1 MSPIKIDKARDWSL
15 RTPCAV
21 FYGVLASNL
30 RDVIDPS
37 ISTAC
42 TDGKVIRWNPDF
54 VSGLTDEEVRF
65 VLLHEAMHCGLGHFW
80 RLPISTDGNKAG
92 DYAINAILSRIPGT
106 KMPAG
111 GLLDAR
117 FSNMAEEEI
126 LAAIAQKPEPEQE
139 QEEPEQAEDGG
150 GDFGRPSKNNG
161 QQEAADGQGEDE
173 DGSGQQEAADGQGEP
188 KDGQGEAKDEGG
200 CGGFS
205 EPAPDAPDEEGIQ
218 DRWEAAVLQADYV
231 SKSLGQGNAPAE
243 MQRMIDA
250 VKISSVSWKN
260 EMADFVRSQIASR
273 SDWSRSSRRMAG
285 APVIYPRRKKDRPG
299 LVVFVRDTSGSIDGK
314 ILSEFNSHIETAMAE
329 TGCAALVIDADAV
342 VCGEYRLE
350 AGDTV
355 PQTAQG
361 GGGTDFRP
369 AFDRAA
375 ALAEDGEQIA
385 GLVYLTDLEGTEP
398 DGADF
403 PVLWLCTGSA
413 TARTGRTVKIK

>member
-1 MSPIKIDKARDWSL
+1 
-15 RTPCAV
+15 
-21 FYGVLASNL
+21 
-30 RDVIDPS
+30 
-37 ISTAC
+37 
-42 TDGKVIRWNPDF
+42 
-54 VSGLTDEEVRF
+54 
-65 VLLHEAMHCGLGHFW
+65 
-80 RLPISTDGNKAG
+80 
-92 DYAINAILSRIPGT
+92 
-106 KMPAG
+106 
-111 GLLDAR
+111 
-117 FSNMAEEEI
+117 
-126 LAAIAQKPEPEQE
+126 
-139 QEEPEQAEDGG
+139 
-150 GDFGRPSKNNG
+150 
-161 QQEAADGQGEDE
+161 
-173 DGSGQQEAADGQGEP
+173 
-188 KDGQGEAKDEGG
+188 
-200 CGGFS
+200 
-205 EPAPDAPDEEGIQ
+205 
-218 DRWEAAVLQADYV
+218 LQADYV

-314 ILSEFNSHIETAMAE
+314 ILSEFNAHIETAMAE
-329 TGCAALVIDADAV
+329 TGCSALVLDADAV

-375 ALAEDGEQIA
+375 ALAEEGETIA
-385 GLVYLTDLEGTEP
+385 GLIYLTDLEGAEP
-398 DGADF
+398 ESADF
-403 PVLWLCTGSA
+403 PVLWLCTSNA

>member
-30 RDVIDPS
+30 RDVMDATIQ
-37 ISTAC
+37 TAC
-42 TDGKVIRWNPDF
+42 TDGKVIRWNPEF
-54 VSGLTDEEVRF
+54 VAGLTDEEVRF

-80 RLPISTDGNKAG
+80 RLPITTDGNKAG

-106 KMPAG
+106 QMPTG

-117 FSNMAEEEI
+117 FSAMAEEEI
-126 LAAIAQKPEPEQE
+126 LAAISKKPEPDKDEDD
-139 QEEPEQAEDGG
+139 AEDGDEG
-150 GDFGRPSKNNG
+150 EPQQAEEG
-161 QQEAADGQGEDE
+161 QGEADGADGQPEAADGPGE
-173 DGSGQQEAADGQGEP
+173 A
-188 KDGQGEAKDEGG
+188 KDGPGEAKDEGG

-205 EPAPDAPDEEGIQ
+205 APAPDAPDEEGMQ

-260 EMADFVRSQIASR
+260 EMAEFVRSQIASR

-314 ILSEFNSHIETAMAE
+314 ILSEFNAHIETAMSE
-329 TGCAALVIDADAV
+329 TGCSALVIDADAV

-369 AFDRAA
+369 AFARAA
-375 ALAEDGEQIA
+375 ALAEGGETIA
-385 GLVYLTDLEGTEP
+385 GLVYLTDLEGEEP
-398 DGADF
+398 ESADF
-403 PVLWLCTGSA
+403 PVLWLCTRDA

>member
-1 MSPIKIDKARDWSL
+1 MNPIKIDKARDWAL

-30 RDVIDPS
+30 RDVMDATIP
-37 ISTAC
+37 TAC
-42 TDGKVIRWNPDF
+42 TDGKVIRWNPEF
-54 VSGLTDEEVRF
+54 VAGLTDEEVRF

-92 DYAINAILSRIPGT
+92 DYAINSILSRIAGT

-117 FSNMAEEEI
+117 FANMAEEEI
-126 LAAIAQKPEPEQE
+126 LAAIAQKPQPDEDEGEDGDEGEQG
-139 QEEPEQAEDGG
+139 QAEDGQG
-150 GDFGRPSKNNG
+150 QAEGADG
-161 QQEAADGQGEDE
+161 QQEAADGP
-173 DGSGQQEAADGQGEP
+173 GEP
-188 KDGQGEAKDEGG
+188 QEGQGEAEDEGG

-205 EPAPDAPDEEGIQ
+205 EPAPDAPNEEGMQ

-314 ILSEFNSHIETAMAE
+314 ILSEFNAHIETAMSE
-329 TGCAALVIDADAV
+329 TGCSALVIDADAV

-375 ALAEDGEQIA
+375 SLAEDGETIA
-385 GLVYLTDLEGTEP
+385 GLVYLTDLEGAEP
-398 DGADF
+398 DSADF
-403 PVLWLCTGSA
+403 PVLWLCTGNA